1 MVGQQNNYATFATV
15 KEKIIR
21 RAQVELEQG
30 HDVKVALENNQT
42 PNFEADKPHLEIIN
56 IEEIMAERDGVDKD
70 EKTFYTPS
78 REPTKKEKRK
88 LELVQERYNK
98 AFDNA
103 FERFEDRKE
112 TFKENMKKFT

>member
-1 MVGQQNNYATFATV
+1 M
-15 KEKIIR
+15 KEKIIHC
-21 RAQVELEQG
+21 AQVELEQG

-42 PNFEADKPHLEIIN
+42 PNFDADKPHLEIIN
-56 IEEIMAERDGVDKD
+56 IEEIMAESNGVDKD
-70 EKTFYTPS
+70 KAKFYTPS
-78 REPTKKEKRK
+78 REPTEKEKRK